1 MCMGVQRYIALPRES
16 HTLTREMVAEKSPA
30 YSTTGL
36 TTLYLLWVVM
46 ETVPYSALG
55 NLKKTSEKLRH
66 EGTEVVS
73 GLSQWDITLEI
84 THKRSSFWERKNDS
98 VHDQPAFSRRSSLQ

>member
-1 MCMGVQRYIALPRES
+1 MHMGAQRYITLPRES
-16 HTLTREMVAEKSPA
+16 HSLTREMGAEKSPV

-46 ETVPYSALG
+46 ETVPHSALG
-55 NLKKTSEKLRH
+55 NLKKTSEKLRL

-73 GLSQWDITLEI
+73 Q
-84 THKRSSFWERKNDS
+84 
-98 VHDQPAFSRRSSLQ
+98 